1 MFPPS
6 RVNAVVN
13 LTSKIKRQGR
23 WERNVEIVFRAYLGE
38 KWIDLHEANVK
49 IILANSTHTIGN
61 TFLWITQKWRTD
73 HHFSVLLGIPIV
85 LQVSYCMILKIRCC
99 PWLFLSF
106 CRRKLD
112 RNTAIFANILPILVP
127 LAFIY
132 QHIYVHCISIRCC
145 LCSCGMCHS
154 AFAMIFTIWW

>member
-1 MFPPS
+1 MTMFPPS

-61 TFLWITQKWRTD
+61 TFL
-73 HHFSVLLGIPIV
+73 
-85 LQVSYCMILKIRCC
+85 
-99 PWLFLSF
+99 
-106 CRRKLD
+106 
-112 RNTAIFANILPILVP
+112 
-127 LAFIY
+127 
-132 QHIYVHCISIRCC
+132 
-145 LCSCGMCHS
+145 
-154 AFAMIFTIWW
+154 